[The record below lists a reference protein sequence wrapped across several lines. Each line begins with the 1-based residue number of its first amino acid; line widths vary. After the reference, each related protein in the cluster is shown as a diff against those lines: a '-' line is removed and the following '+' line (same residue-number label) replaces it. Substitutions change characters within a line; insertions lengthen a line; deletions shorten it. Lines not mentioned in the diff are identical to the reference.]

1 MFYILN
7 HFLVTLKWKEKLGI
21 LAKIQIGKTSTEFT
35 QKSDVMKIHT
45 ILTGKNP
52 FPLSQRFYLT
62 E

>member
-1 MFYILN
+1 MFHILN

-21 LAKIQIGKTSTEFT
+21 LAKIQIVKTSTEFT

-45 ILTGKNP
+45 ILTRKYLC
-52 FPLSQRFYLT
+52 PLGHRFHLS